1 MTMRE
6 PMPPS
11 DAARAHHMANL
22 EDEVHIPGRPSPWS
36 GWVTFAALI
45 LVMLGCLNGFQGF
58 LALLDDGY
66 FVAGSS
72 EDLVLVNYNAWGA
85 ILIVWGIVL
94 LLVGA
99 GLNARRGWARWA
111 AVVVAMLDVILQMGF
126 FPSSP
131 LLALT
136 LIALDVVVIYALTVR
151 WEEARYGGV

>member
-1 MTMRE
+1 MSMRE
-6 PMPPS
+6 ELPPS
-11 DAARAHHMANL
+11 AEARARHMASM
-22 EDEVHIPGRPSPWS
+22 EDEVHVPGRPSAWS

-66 FVAGSS
+66 FVARSD
-72 EDLVLVNYNAWGA
+72 ELVLVNYNAWGA

-99 GLNARRGWARWA
+99 GLNARRGWARWT
-111 AVVVAMLDVILQMGF
+111 AVGVVMIDMILQVGF

-131 LLALT
+131 LLALI
-136 LIALDVVVIYALTVR
+136 LITLDVVIMFALTAR
-151 WEEARYGGV
+151 WEEARYGGI